1 MGTGVGGGGTYNS
14 SDNLN
19 ALWGIGDSWRG
30 FQLFWHL
37 KCRGGGGGGGG
48 KGGRYFQLFWQL
60 KCTGGIGGKGGGG
73 GVAFNSF
80 DNLNALWEIGG
91 GRVVVVEGLSSLLTA

>member
-1 MGTGVGGGGTYNS
+1 MV
-14 SDNLN
+14 
-19 ALWGIGDSWRG
+19 R
-30 FQLFWHL
+30 
-37 KCRGGGGGGGG
+37 
-48 KGGRYFQLFWQL
+48 
-60 KCTGGIGGKGGGG
+60 GGG